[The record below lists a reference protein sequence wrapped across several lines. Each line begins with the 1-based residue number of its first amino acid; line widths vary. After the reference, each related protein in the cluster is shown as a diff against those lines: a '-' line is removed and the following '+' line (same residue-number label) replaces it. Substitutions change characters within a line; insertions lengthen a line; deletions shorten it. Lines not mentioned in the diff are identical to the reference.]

1 MGRSTQLKNA
11 KKEMAEQTVMNSF
24 AYHNHKMK
32 QKALEPVKPVG
43 EELQQYRQWFVQP
56 LDSFE
61 SRLKSKRED
70 KLLMEMVRFC
80 LNHYPVNHVLSS
92 VWNQDKL
99 IPILKADYRLWYICV
114 AQGGSLYKSHAKEH
128 LTKKEVHNLITCPH
142 LLNINQALCYT
153 VAKSAG
159 AGEGLALKLC
169 KSKLSETTFTEFW
182 KSVNRFFVANVPKDI
197 NEINDLID
205 YIRAKKTETDSYSMS
220 GKTLPVLLK
229 GMTDWHYELRRI
241 KIMGNA
247 VWAGTYLPDEEF
259 KGSTYEDDKVIWTMH
274 QIKTSKELAR
284 EGTQMHHCVYSY
296 KEGCVSGRL
305 SIWSLSRVDA
315 NGMSKP
321 KITVELRNNG
331 WIAQA
336 RGFGNR
342 VMKPEE
348 RYILNIWSKK
358 HDLYW

>member
-24 AYHNHKMK
+24 ACHNHKMK
-32 QKALEPVKPVG
+32 NKALEPVRPVG
-43 EELQQYRQWFVQP
+43 EILRNYGQWFVQP
-56 LDSFE
+56 LDNFE
-61 SRLKSKRED
+61 SRLKSKCED
-70 KLLMEMVRFC
+70 KLLMEMVRFSF
-80 LNHYPVNHVLSS
+80 NRYPVNFVLSS
-92 VWNQDKL
+92 VWTHGKL
-99 IPILKADYRLWYICV
+99 APILKVDYHLWYICV
-114 AQGGSLYKSHAKEH
+114 AQGGSLYKSYAKEH
-128 LTKKEVHNLITCPH
+128 LTKKEVHNLVTCPH

-159 AGEGLALKLC
+159 ASEGLALKLC

-182 KSVNRFFVANVPKDI
+182 KSVNRFFVTNTPKDI
-197 NEINDLID
+197 NEINDLMD
-205 YIRAKKTETDSYSMS
+205 YIRAKKVETDSYSMS
-220 GKTLPVLLK
+220 GKTLAMLRK

-247 VWAGTYLPDEEF
+247 SWEGTYLPDEEF
-259 KGSTYEDDKVIWTMH
+259 KSPDYENDKIMWTMH
-274 QIKTSKELAR
+274 QIKTAKELAR

-296 KEGCVSGRL
+296 RDGCVSGRL
-305 SIWSLSRVDA
+305 SIWSLSRCDA
-315 NGMSKP
+315 NGLSKP

-342 VMKPEE
+342 AMKPDE
-348 RYILNIWSKK
+348 RYILNLWVKRNNLS
-358 HDLYW
+358 W